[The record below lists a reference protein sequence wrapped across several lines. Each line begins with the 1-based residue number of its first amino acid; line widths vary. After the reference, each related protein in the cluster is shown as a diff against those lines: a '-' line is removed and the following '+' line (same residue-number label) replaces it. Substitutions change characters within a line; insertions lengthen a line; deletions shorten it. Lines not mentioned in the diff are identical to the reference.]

1 MPSILNSIFAKS
13 FAALLCGALL
23 AFSQAP
29 HNFWLLIFPCF
40 SLFYIIYSSV
50 EKKRAAF
57 FVSFLFALGYFVAG
71 LNWIGNALLVEGND
85 FKWVWPLAVIAL
97 PMGLALIYAAL
108 LTFTHALTNRRT
120 LNGFFA
126 FTIALVL
133 AEFIRGYA
141 FTGFPWNLFG
151 YTWIDLPI
159 AQLASIVGP
168 FGLTWLTI
176 FWGSVFGLFVLNKK
190 HAISTALSSFL
201 IFALAYGFGHYTL
214 SNSPTEFDET
224 VRFSVVQPNIE
235 QVDKWN
241 PEKRTEN
248 FLKHI
253 VLSTFDQKAEKN
265 IIVWPETSVPPSFLN
280 SLGAQE
286 KFNEITDK
294 NTYLL
299 TGGLSIT
306 PEIGSKKLDYHN
318 GLFLVQG
325 KKEPVKLYSK
335 SHLVPFGEY
344 IPFQKFIPLQPVT
357 NFVGMQRGDGTQTIK
372 LKDGPSFSP
381 QICYEIIF
389 PSAMTHPQDMR
400 PDYILTITND
410 AWYGD
415 SAGPK
420 QHFTQAR
427 FRAIEQGLPVIRSAN
442 TGVSGVIDP
451 MGRVIEMRD
460 VMTGET
466 DGTTINTSLPLK
478 TPPTLYNKFG
488 NALFLIFIILST
500 GWVVLKN
507 VKSYKRPK

>member
-13 FAALLCGALL
+13 FAALLCGTLL

-29 HNFWLLIFPCF
+29 HNFWFLSFPCF

-97 PMGLALIYAAL
+97 PTGLALIYALL
-108 LTFTHALTNRRT
+108 LTFTHVLTNRRT

-176 FWGSVFGLFVLNKK
+176 FWGSIFGLFVLSKK
-190 HAISTALSSFL
+190 YAIFTALSSFL
-201 IFALAYGFGHYTL
+201 IFALAYAFGHFTL
-214 SNSPTEFDET
+214 STTPTAFDET
-224 VRFSVVQPNIE
+224 VRFSVVQPNIA

-253 VLSTFDQKAEKN
+253 ALSTFDQKVEKN
-265 IIVWPETSVPPSFLN
+265 IMF
-280 SLGAQE
+280 
-286 KFNEITDK
+286 
-294 NTYLL
+294 
-299 TGGLSIT
+299 
-306 PEIGSKKLDYHN
+306 
-318 GLFLVQG
+318 
-325 KKEPVKLYSK
+325 
-335 SHLVPFGEY
+335 
-344 IPFQKFIPLQPVT
+344 
-357 NFVGMQRGDGTQTIK
+357 
-372 LKDGPSFSP
+372 
-381 QICYEIIF
+381 
-389 PSAMTHPQDMR
+389 
-400 PDYILTITND
+400 
-410 AWYGD
+410 
-415 SAGPK
+415 
-420 QHFTQAR
+420 
-427 FRAIEQGLPVIRSAN
+427 
-442 TGVSGVIDP
+442 
-451 MGRVIEMRD
+451 
-460 VMTGET
+460 
-466 DGTTINTSLPLK
+466 
-478 TPPTLYNKFG
+478 
-488 NALFLIFIILST
+488 
-500 GWVVLKN
+500 
-507 VKSYKRPK
+507 